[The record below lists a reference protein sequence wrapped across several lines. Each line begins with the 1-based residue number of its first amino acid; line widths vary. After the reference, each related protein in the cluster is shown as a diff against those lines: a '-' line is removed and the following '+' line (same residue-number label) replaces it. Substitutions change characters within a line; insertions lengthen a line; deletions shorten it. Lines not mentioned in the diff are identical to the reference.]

1 MTGLKRITFFDRLI
15 FYQDKETQALMDL
28 VLNCCFLSIQLKLST
43 RAMHVF
49 KNVYIWEREKKKRGK
64 KRQNMVLKDK
74 FRNKI
79 YKDWQTELN
88 LPLNTPPPPP
98 PTHTH
103 TQKGVES
110 IVQMKNNP
118 LSRLLLFLLQT
129 SVLLTAIMIAAC
141 TLDAHSNHP
150 QKTNIWSFS
159 F

>member
-49 KNVYIWEREKKKRGK
+49 KNVYIWEEKKEEEKE
-64 KRQNMVLKDK
+64 RQNMVLKDK

-88 LPLNTPPPPP
+88 LSLNPPPLP
-98 PTHTH
+98 HTH
-103 TQKGVES
+103 TQRVES
-110 IVQMKNNP
+110 IAQMKNKP
-118 LSRLLLFLLQT
+118 LSRLLFFLLQT
-129 SVLLTAIMIAAC
+129 SVLLTAIMITAC

-159 F
+159 S